1 MMDHHSGE
9 VLLHVERA
17 TFGGRQDVAYMSV
30 MVIFWNRNYSVEFLD
45 DMISYFGKS
54 DNILARNPMILFSSF
69 DIIYMSRIWSILNI
83 AIAVLVC
90 WLEACKNKMKE
101 YGWGYIS
108 KGKLLD
114 KLKDDLNIIEDQPE
128 MIHEKF
134 LIIGMIDPWAA

>member
-1 MMDHHSGE
+1 
-9 VLLHVERA
+9 
-17 TFGGRQDVAYMSV
+17 

-69 DIIYMSRIWSILNI
+69 DIRIWSILNI

-108 KGKLLD
+108 KEKVLE

-134 LIIGMIDPWAA
+134 LMIGMIDPWAA